1 MKRQNGCWKD
11 IISLKND
18 AKLHSYELQFYPTN
32 TKQSGVQS
40 DSVFI
45 SFCFFSF
52 WDLFQCLLSERR
64 VLYHNC
70 GISMGSP
77 PRIALSCAKTPGSD
91 ILIAKSTS
99 SVGFFPSAM
108 QVIKSANIL
117 LSAPPCPPPATSPA
131 VVTGISIGLPYESGT
146 L

>member
-99 SVGFFPSAM
+99 SVGVLPSVT
-108 QVIKSANIL
+108 QEIKSANIF
-117 LSAPPCPPPATSPA
+117 LSAPPCPPLTFSPSYT
-131 VVTGISIGLPYESGT
+131 VVTGISIGLP
-146 L
+146 

>member
-40 DSVFI
+40 DSVFLLPLCSI
-45 SFCFFSF
+45 
-52 WDLFQCLLSERR
+52 LYQNLLSERR
-64 VLYHNC
+64 CLCQIC
-70 GISMGSP
+70 GISIGVP

-99 SVGFFPSAM
+99 SVGVLPSVT
-108 QVIKSANIL
+108 QEIKSANIF
-117 LSAPPCPPPATSPA
+117 LSAPPCPPLASSPSYT
-131 VVTGISIGLPYESGT
+131 VETGISIGLP
-146 L
+146 